1 MAVNTLTFEELA
13 PRVRRAP
20 YHQWLGV
27 ELTALDDEGIEIT
40 LPWRDEFLSS
50 VEPPYG
56 HGGIIAA
63 LIDLAADFAVAARA
77 GRGAPTVD
85 LRVDYLRAAG
95 PGPLRARAR
104 VLRLGRSLAT
114 AEADVFDQAERKVAS
129 GRAVFFMGNGG

>member
-1 MAVNTLTFEELA
+1 MAVNALTFEELA

-20 YHQWLGV
+20 YHQWLGI

-40 LPWRDEFLSS
+40 MPWRDEFLSS
-50 VEPPYG
+50 VDPPYS
-56 HGGIIAA
+56 HGGVIAA

-95 PGPLRARAR
+95 PGPLKARGR

-114 AEADVFDQAERKVAS
+114 ADAEVFDQEGRRVAA
-129 GRAVFFMGNGG
+129 GRAVFFMGQG